1 MNQQE
6 KQELK
11 VKLRN
16 IAKLIIVIILLWS
29 LGLAVFKFF
38 GLCACALTA
47 AIIAT
52 SLVVHSLLDKEYR
65 RGIMESSIRVYTIIG
80 FVLYFIVLWLF
91 LVYGICV
98 EID

>member
-11 VKLRN
+11 VKLWN

-29 LGLAVFKFF
+29 LGLVVFKFF
-38 GLCACALTA
+38 GLCAFIFTA
-47 AIIAT
+47 ATIAT
-52 SLVVHSLLDKEYR
+52 SFIVYSLLSREHRK
-65 RGIMESSIRVYTIIG
+65 GIMESSIKIYIIIG
-80 FVLYFIVLWLF
+80 FVLYIIVLWLF
-91 LVYGICV
+91 VYGVCV

>member
-11 VKLRN
+11 MKLWN
-16 IAKLIIVIILLWS
+16 LAKFTTVIILLCS
-29 LGLAVFKFF
+29 LALAVLKYF
-38 GLCACALTA
+38 GPCAGTFTGAT
-47 AIIAT
+47 IAT
-52 SLVVHSLLDKEYR
+52 LIMVHSLLDREYR

-80 FVLYFIVLWLF
+80 FVLFFIVLWLF
-91 LVYGICV
+91 FVYGVCV

>member
-11 VKLRN
+11 VKLWN
-16 IAKLIIVIILLWS
+16 IAKLIIAIIFLSS

-38 GLCACALTA
+38 GPCAGILTG

-52 SLVVHSLLDKEYR
+52 SLIVHSLLDREYR

-80 FVLYFIVLWLF
+80 FVLYFIILWLF
-91 LVYGICV
+91 VYVVCV